1 MSMKYETGN
10 NEVIADI
17 NVVPL
22 VDVILVVLIIF
33 MVTAPMFI
41 KPTINV
47 NLPKAVSGDK
57 TTPSKLSLAIT
68 ADGRINLNGSFV
80 DENTISAKAAEELS
94 KNPDI
99 QAIIS
104 ADKDVPHGKVIAVLD
119 LVKNVGVKKFAIS
132 IEKATAD
139 NMKSK

>member
-1 MSMKYETGN
+1 MAQINLDDDADIS
-10 NEVIADI
+10 DI

-22 VDVILVVLIIF
+22 VDIILVVLIIF

-47 NLPKAVSGDK
+47 NLPKAASGDQ
-57 TTPSKLSLAIT
+57 TAPSKLNIALT

-80 DENTISAKAAEELS
+80 DESAVRTKAAEEMA
-94 KNPDI
+94 KNPEV

-104 ADKDVPHGKVIAVLD
+104 ADKDVAHGRVVGILD
-119 LVKNVGVKKFAIS
+119 VVKGVGVKKFAIS
-132 IEKATAD
+132 IEK
-139 NMKSK
+139 K